1 MRPQRKILIVVVDG
15 LGDRAIRE
23 LDWKTPLQCANRPN
37 LNWYAENGVNGLMDV
52 IAPGVRPGSDT
63 SHLAILG
70 YDPYQVYTGRGPFEA
85 AGIGLIGQ
93 KGDVAFRCNF
103 ATIDERGNIVDRRA
117 GRIKQPETT
126 ELISSLSN
134 LKIGDVEII
143 VKEATE
149 HRAVLLLRGEGLSP
163 FVTDVDPHESSMIQE
178 CMPLVP
184 EATKTAEIV
193 NKFVEESRRILSTH
207 PINLRRRKEG
217 KPEANVILPRGA
229 GTFPDIQSLEEK
241 YGLSAACVAGVSLVK
256 GICRIC
262 GMEVANVP
270 GATGGIDTDMIAKAE
285 CVVRLLESKDLV
297 LLNVKAT
304 DIASHDGDF
313 RKKIEIIERVDSM
326 IGYLRNSIPSETV
339 VAILADHCSPI
350 EVRDHSGDPVPVTI
364 YCESGIRD
372 TVEQFDEPSFLRGGL
387 GRIRGK
393 DLMPILL
400 DKANRSKKFGA

>member
-1 MRPQRKILIVVVDG
+1 MHPQRKILIVVIDG
-15 LGDRAIRE
+15 MGDRAVRE
-23 LDWKTPLQCANRPN
+23 LDWKTPLQCAKRPN

-52 IAPGVRPGSDT
+52 IAPGIRPGSDT

-70 YDPYQVYTGRGPFEA
+70 YDPYEVYTGRGPFEA
-85 AGIGLIGQ
+85 AGIGLMGQ

-103 ATIDERGNIVDRRA
+103 ATIDERGNIIDRRA
-117 GRIKQPETT
+117 GRIKRPETT
-126 ELISSLSN
+126 ELVSSLSN

-163 FVTDVDPHESSMIQE
+163 FVTDVDPHESSTIQK
-178 CMPLVP
+178 CKPLVP

-193 NKFVEESRRILSTH
+193 NTFVEESRRILSTH
-207 PINLRRRKEG
+207 PINLRRKKEG

-229 GTFPDIQSLEEK
+229 GTFPEIQPLEEK

-285 CVVRLLESKDLV
+285 RVVQLLESKDLV

-304 DIASHDGDF
+304 DIASHDGDPC
-313 RKKIEIIERVDSM
+313 KKIEVIERVDSM
-326 IGYLRNSIPSETV
+326 IGYLRTSIPSETV

-372 TVEQFDEPSFLRGGL
+372 AVEQFDEPSFLRGGL